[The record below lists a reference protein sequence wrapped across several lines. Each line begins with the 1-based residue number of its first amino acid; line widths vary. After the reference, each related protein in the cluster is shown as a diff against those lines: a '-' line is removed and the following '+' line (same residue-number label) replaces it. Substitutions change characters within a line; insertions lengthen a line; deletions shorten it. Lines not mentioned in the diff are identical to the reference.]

1 MRFKSNGTI
10 ERRTFNA
17 DGVEA
22 RAANADGSIPFKG
35 HAATFNRWANIGG
48 YFRERIA
55 PGAFAKTIGEADVR
69 FLINHDPMYVLARNA
84 SGTLVLSED
93 GKGLRVEADMAPTSY
108 ANDLA
113 ISMQRG
119 DVNQMSFAFR
129 AIKETWDET
138 KKLPERTVVEAQ
150 LADVSVVTFPAYEG
164 TDAGLRSAQLDAL
177 FATLGLDEIEAEQR
191 NAILL
196 GVHTGD
202 IAPEFVP
209 VLRAAQERLNEL
221 VVRAEMP
228 HSGDE
233 PTEPT
238 IVTPPAKTGN
248 LALYQRRA
256 RLTAQRYGLAIAQ

>member
-1 MRFKSNGTI
+1 MRFKPNGTI
-10 ERRTFNA
+10 ERRTFSA
-17 DGVEA
+17 DGVET

-35 HAATFNRWANIGG
+35 HAATFNRWATIGG

-55 PGAFAKTIGEADVR
+55 PGAFAKTIGEADIR

-84 SGTLVLSED
+84 SQTLTLSED
-93 GKGLRVEADMAPTSY
+93 NKGLRVEADMAPTSY

-119 DVNQMSFAFR
+119 DINQMSFAFR
-129 AIKETWDET
+129 AVKETWDET
-138 KKLPERTVVEAQ
+138 KKLPERTVTEAM

-177 FATLGLDEIEAEQR
+177 FATLGLDEIDAEQR
-191 NAILL
+191 NAVLL

-209 VLRAAQERLNEL
+209 VLRAAQERINAIVL
-221 VVRAEMP
+221 RAGEP
-228 HSGDE
+228 HSDNE
-233 PTEPT
+233 STEPPT
-238 IVTPPAKTGN
+238 GTPETKAGN
-248 LALYQRRA
+248 LAIYQRRLKLVGL
-256 RLTAQRYGLAIAQ
+256 RHGLTVA